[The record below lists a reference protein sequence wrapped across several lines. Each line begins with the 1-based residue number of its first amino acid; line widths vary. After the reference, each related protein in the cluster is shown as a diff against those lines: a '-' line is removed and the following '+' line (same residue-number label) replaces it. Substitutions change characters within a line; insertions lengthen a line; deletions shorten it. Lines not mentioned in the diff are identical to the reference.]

1 MKLKKTTR
9 ERFPR
14 KLKKKLLKNMSRNA
28 FHAMMGW
35 NSKFYIGCDLGD
47 YNRPSYSVLILNS

>member
-1 MKLKKTTR
+1 MKLNKTMR

-14 KLKKKLLKNMSRNA
+14 KRKKRLLKSMSRNA

-35 NSKFYIGCDLGD
+35 NNKFFIGCDLGD
-47 YNRPSYSVLILNS
+47 WNLPF